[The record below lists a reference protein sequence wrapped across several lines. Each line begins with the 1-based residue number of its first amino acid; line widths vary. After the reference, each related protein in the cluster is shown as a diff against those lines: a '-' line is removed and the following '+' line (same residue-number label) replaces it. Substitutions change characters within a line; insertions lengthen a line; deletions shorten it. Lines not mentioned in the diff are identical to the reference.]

1 MEGLEQLDM
10 VGDISPALEATEDF
24 IHCLDGIPGQGQ
36 SQGQTGD
43 LQPSRQPKQ
52 LREASSAALG
62 KLSSSGVW
70 GLLAREQPEVGP
82 LGLAWAD
89 HQPPSAFSVLGLG
102 MGLRHGK
109 RSRARS
115 TNDLAAHT
123 KDCSNNTANSSSN
136 SVFKKGHN
144 RSRSDVNYRP
154 SAYTDNGL
162 PTVDCNTLKNMVLN
176 HQREADK
183 GSSSG
188 SVVKQGEMEQ
198 REGPRGRWTPC
209 HVELTPCELRLY
221 TLDSSANRQLGTAYS
236 LSHCQSVTSPAPST
250 QPGQST
256 QPQPADQRTLQAL
269 FFNSTRLQLRAASQW
284 EAMEWRRLMWERV
297 LAAKPVRQQQQQQQQ
312 HKTGLENQQIAKFPA
327 PMSPS
332 SSPSPSG
339 LDTRPDGDGD
349 TPTPAEAAPSLLPPL
364 VLTRPTAL
372 PLFTQH
378 YQDVLK
384 AGLLHQ
390 LTDQNNWRAF
400 TFVLTRSALQAFPT
414 EGRGPVSEPVLR
426 YPLASCV
433 AVQHE
438 QNTENGDP
446 WTGAST
452 VPGDRFQVVFP
463 KEVLPLRAESQL
475 KAQEWVE
482 ALREVVEAQRPAQEE
497 GRESGEGPP
506 ALQGV
511 LLRSRPSR
519 ERRQREAQR
528 AKRQS
533 VTTSFLSILTCLAVE
548 KGLTAQSFRCAGCQR
563 PVGLSRGKAKV
574 CCYSGWYYCQSCHQD
589 NSFLIPAR
597 LLHNWDTSKH
607 KVSKQAKEFLEFV
620 YEEPLLDV
628 QQLNPCLYEH
638 CEPLSAVLRLRQQLQ
653 SLRAYLFSCRATVAE
668 DLRRRIFPR
677 EYLLQHIHLYSMAD
691 LQQVIDGKL
700 APFLSK
706 VIKFASSHVF
716 SCSLC
721 REKGFICELCH
732 NGQVIYPFQENATKR
747 CDGCGAVFHAEC
759 RQKAQPCP
767 RCVRRELHNKRPSSF
782 WSPDDDSPGCYH
794 LPYQDT

>member
-24 IHCLDGIPGQGQ
+24 IHCMDRIQGQGS
-36 SQGQTGD
+36 SQAQTGN
-43 LQPSRQPKQ
+43 LQPARQSKQ
-52 LREASSAALG
+52 LQEVSSTALG

-70 GLLAREQPEVGP
+70 SLLAGEQPEVGP

-89 HQPPSAFSVLGLG
+89 NFSVLGLG

-123 KDCSNNTANSSSN
+123 KECTNNTTNSSSN
-136 SVFKKGHN
+136 SAFKKGHS
-144 RSRSDVNYRP
+144 RSRSDVHYRP
-154 SAYTDNGL
+154 SACTDNGL
-162 PTVDCNTLKNMVLN
+162 PTVDCNTLKNMILN
-176 HQREADK
+176 HQQEDK
-183 GSSSG
+183 SSSN

-198 REGPRGRWTPC
+198 REGPRGRWTTC

-236 LSHCQSVTSPAPST
+236 LSHCQSVISPAPCS
-250 QPGQST
+250 QPSQIT
-256 QPQPADQRTLQAL
+256 QPADQRTLQAV
-269 FFNSTRLQLRAASQW
+269 FFNSTRLQLRAANQW
-284 EAMEWRRLMWERV
+284 EAMEWRRLILEKV
-297 LAAKPVRQQQQQQQQ
+297 QAARPIRQENHQ
-312 HKTGLENQQIAKFPA
+312 HKSGVENQHVAKFPA

-339 LDTRPDGDGD
+339 LDTRPDGESD
-349 TPTPAEAAPSLLPPL
+349 TPTSAEASLILPL
-364 VLTRPTAL
+364 NSGVLSRPTTL
-372 PLFTQH
+372 PLFTQCC
-378 YQDVLK
+378 QDVLK
-384 AGLLHQ
+384 AGLLYQ

-400 TFVLTRSALQAFPT
+400 TFVLTRSLLQAFPT
-414 EGRGPVSEPVLR
+414 EGRGSVSQPVLQ
-426 YPLASCV
+426 YSLASCI
-433 AVQHE
+433 AVQHDHKP
-438 QNTENGDP
+438 ENGEP
-446 WTGAST
+446 WTDEGEF
-452 VPGDRFQVVFP
+452 FQAVFP
-463 KEVLPLRAESQL
+463 AEVLRLRADGHL

-482 ALREVVEAQRPAQEE
+482 ALQEVVRTQQPAQE
-497 GRESGEGPP
+497 GTESGEGPP
-506 ALQGV
+506 GLQGV
-511 LLRSRPSR
+511 LLRSNPSR
-519 ERRQREAQR
+519 DRRQREAQR

-548 KGLTAQSFRCAGCQR
+548 KGLTAQSFRCACQR
-563 PVGLSRGKAKV
+563 PIGLSRGKAKV
-574 CCYSGWYYCQSCHQD
+574 CYYSGWYYCQGCHQD

-607 KVSKQAKEFLEFV
+607 KQVSKQAKEFLEFV
-620 YEEPLLDV
+620 YEEPLLDI

-638 CEPLSAVLRLRQQLQ
+638 CEPLSTVLRLRQQLQ

-668 DLRRRIFPR
+668 DLRRIFPR
-677 EYLLQHIHLYSMAD
+677 EYLLQHIHLYSLAD

-721 REKGFICELCH
+721 REKGFICELCQ
-732 NGQVIYPFQENATKR
+732 NGQVIYPFQENATR
-747 CDGCGAVFHAEC
+747 CGAVFHAEC
-759 RQKAQPCP
+759 RQRAQPCP
-767 RCVRRELHNKRPSSF
+767 RCVRRELHHKRPSSF
-782 WSPDDDSPGCYH
+782 WSPDDDSPGCFH

>member
-24 IHCLDGIPGQGQ
+24 IHCMDRMQGQGP
-36 SQGQTGD
+36 SQGTSS
-43 LQPSRQPKQ
+43 LQPPRQPKQ
-52 LREASSAALG
+52 LQEVSSAALG

-70 GLLAREQPEVGP
+70 SLLAGEQPEVGP

-89 HQPPSAFSVLGLG
+89 NFSVLGLG

-115 TNDLAAHT
+115 TNDLAAHSKECT
-123 KDCSNNTANSSSN
+123 NNTASSSSN
-136 SVFKKGHN
+136 SAFKKGHS

-162 PTVDCNTLKNMVLN
+162 PTVDCNTLKNMILN
-176 HQREADK
+176 HQQEADK
-183 GSSSG
+183 SSSSSS

-198 REGPRGRWTPC
+198 REGTRGRWTPC

-236 LSHCQSVTSPAPST
+236 LSHCQSVISPAPCS
-250 QPGQST
+250 QPGQLT
-256 QPQPADQRTLQAL
+256 QPADQRTLQAL
-269 FFNSTRLQLRAASQW
+269 FFNSTRLQLRAANQW
-284 EAMEWRRLMWERV
+284 EAVEWRRLMWEKV
-297 LAAKPVRQQQQQQQQ
+297 QAARPTRQENRQ
-312 HKTGLENQQIAKFPA
+312 HKTGVENQQVAKFPA

-339 LDTRPDGDGD
+339 LDTRPDGDCD
-349 TPTPAEAAPSLLPPL
+349 TPTSAEASLSLQPI
-364 VLTRPTAL
+364 VLSRPTTL
-372 PLFTQH
+372 PLFTQRC
-378 YQDVLK
+378 QDVLK

-390 LTDQNNWRAF
+390 LMDQNNWRAF

-414 EGRGPVSEPVLR
+414 EGRGSVSQPVHQYS
-426 YPLASCV
+426 LASCLS
-433 AVQHE
+433 VQHDQE
-438 QNTENGDP
+438 PENGGE
-446 WTGAST
+446 WI
-452 VPGDRFQVVFP
+452 DRGESFQAVFP
-463 KEVLPLRAESQL
+463 NEVLRLRADDQL

-482 ALREVVEAQRPAQEE
+482 ALREAVGAQKPAQEDE
-497 GRESGEGPP
+497 REPGEGPP
-506 ALQGV
+506 GLQGV
-511 LLRSRPSR
+511 LLRSKPSR
-519 ERRQREAQR
+519 DRRQREAQR

-574 CCYSGWYYCQSCHQD
+574 CYYSGWYYCQSCHQD

-597 LLHNWDTSKH
+597 LLHNWDTNKH

-620 YEEPLLDV
+620 YEEPLLDI

-638 CEPLSAVLRLRQQLQ
+638 CEALSTVLRLRQQLQ

-732 NGQVIYPFQENATKR
+732 NGQVIYPFQENATRR

-767 RCVRRELHNKRPSSF
+767 RCVRRELHHKRPSSF
-782 WSPDDDSPGCYH
+782 WSPDDDSPGCFH

>member
-1 MEGLEQLDM
+1 M

-24 IHCLDGIPGQGQ
+24 IHCMDRIQGQGP
-36 SQGQTGD
+36 SQA
-43 LQPSRQPKQ
+43 QPPRQPKQ
-52 LREASSAALG
+52 LQEVSSAALG

-70 GLLAREQPEVGP
+70 NLLAGEQPEVGP

-89 HQPPSAFSVLGLG
+89 NFSVLGLG

-115 TNDLAAHT
+115 TNDLAAHS
-123 KDCSNNTANSSSN
+123 KDCTNNTANSSSN

-162 PTVDCNTLKNMVLN
+162 PAVDCNTLKNMILN
-176 HQREADK
+176 HQQEAHK
-183 GSSSG
+183 SSSG
-188 SVVKQGEMEQ
+188 SSSVVKQGEMEQ

-236 LSHCQSVTSPAPST
+236 LSHCQSVISPAPCS
-250 QPGQST
+250 QPSQIA
-256 QPQPADQRTLQAL
+256 QPADQRTLQAL

-284 EAMEWRRLMWERV
+284 EAMEWRQLMWEKV
-297 LAAKPVRQQQQQQQQ
+297 QAARPTRQENHQ
-312 HKTGLENQQIAKFPA
+312 HKTLVENQQVAKFPA

-349 TPTPAEAAPSLLPPL
+349 TPTPAEGSLSLQSNSSIL
-364 VLTRPTAL
+364 SRPTTL
-372 PLFTQH
+372 PLFTQRC
-378 YQDVLK
+378 QDVLK
-384 AGLLHQ
+384 TGLLHQ
-390 LTDQNNWRAF
+390 RIDQNNWRAF
-400 TFVLTRSALQAFPT
+400 RFVLTRSTLQAFPA
-414 EGRGPVSEPVLR
+414 EGRGCVSQPVAQYSLV
-426 YPLASCV
+426 SCV
-433 AVQHE
+433 TVQHE
-438 QNTENGDP
+438 PEPENGEP
-446 WTGAST
+446 WTDG
-452 VPGDRFQVVFP
+452 GEFFQAVFP
-463 KEVLPLRAESQL
+463 KEVLQLRAENQP

-482 ALREVVEAQRPAQEE
+482 ALLEAAGVQKPAQEE
-497 GRESGEGPP
+497 GQESGEEPPGP
-506 ALQGV
+506 QGV
-511 LLRSRPSR
+511 LLRSKPSR
-519 ERRQREAQR
+519 DRRQRDAQR

-548 KGLTAQSFRCAGCQR
+548 KGLTAQSFKCAGCQR

-574 CCYSGWYYCQSCHQD
+574 CYYSGWYYCQSCHQD

-620 YEEPLLDV
+620 YEEPLLDI

-638 CEPLSAVLRLRQQLQ
+638 CESLSTVLRLRQQLQ

-706 VIKFASSHVF
+706 VIKFASSHVL

-732 NGQVIYPFQENATKR
+732 NKQVIYPFQENATRR

-759 RQKAQPCP
+759 RQRAQPCP
-767 RCVRRELHNKRPSSF
+767 RCVRRELHHKRPSSF
-782 WSPDDDSPGCYH
+782 WSPDDDSPGCFH
-794 LPYQDT
+794 QPYQDT

>member
-10 VGDISPALEATEDF
+10 VADISPALEATEDF
-24 IHCLDGIPGQGQ
+24 IHCMDGMQGQGP
-36 SQGQTGD
+36 SQTQTGI

-52 LREASSAALG
+52 LQEVSSAALG

-70 GLLAREQPEVGP
+70 NLLAGEQPEVGP

-89 HQPPSAFSVLGLG
+89 NFSMLGLG

-109 RSRARS
+109 RNRARS

-123 KDCSNNTANSSSN
+123 KECTNNTANSSSN
-136 SVFKKGHN
+136 SAFKKGHS

-162 PTVDCNTLKNMVLN
+162 PAVDCNTLKNMILN

-183 GSSSG
+183 SSSS
-188 SVVKQGEMEQ
+188 SVVKQGQMEQ

-236 LSHCQSVTSPAPST
+236 LSHCQSVISPAPCS
-250 QPGQST
+250 QPGQIG
-256 QPQPADQRTLQAL
+256 QPADQRTLQAL

-284 EAMEWRRLMWERV
+284 EVMEWRRLMWEKV
-297 LAAKPVRQQQQQQQQ
+297 QAARPVRQETRQPM
-312 HKTGLENQQIAKFPA
+312 KGVENQQVAKFPA

-339 LDTRPDGDGD
+339 LDTRPDGESD
-349 TPTPAEAAPSLLPPL
+349 TSTSAEASLSLQL
-364 VLTRPTAL
+364 NSGVLSRPTTL
-372 PLFTQH
+372 PLFTH
-378 YQDVLK
+378 YCQDVLK

-390 LTDQNNWRAF
+390 LMDQNNWLTF
-400 TFVLTRSALQAFPT
+400 TFVLTRSALRAFPT
-414 EGRGPVSEPVLR
+414 EGRGSVSQPVLQ
-426 YPLASCV
+426 YSLASCL
-433 AVQHE
+433 AVQHDQE
-438 QNTENGDP
+438 PENGEP
-446 WTGAST
+446 WTDR
-452 VPGDRFQVVFP
+452 GDCFQAVFP
-463 KEVLPLRAESQL
+463 KEVLRLRADDQL

-482 ALREVVEAQRPAQEE
+482 ALQEAVAAQRPAQEE
-497 GRESGEGPP
+497 GVESGEGAPS
-506 ALQGV
+506 LQGV
-511 LLRSRPSR
+511 LLRSKPSR

-574 CCYSGWYYCQSCHQD
+574 CYYSGWYYCQSCHQD

-638 CEPLSAVLRLRQQLQ
+638 CEALSTVLRLRQQLQ

-732 NGQVIYPFQENATKR
+732 NGQVIYPFQESATKR

-767 RCVRRELHNKRPSSF
+767 RCVRRELHHKRPSSF
-782 WSPDDDSPGCYH
+782 WSPDDDSPGCFH